1 MAKVEIE
8 DAQLQGMQRAVALLE
23 KLNSSPKARRHLEQ
37 AVKAEFPDVQ
47 TQDEQVAALAAPYI
61 EQVEAKT
68 KALDERLN
76 KLDAREKEAAE
87 AAADNA
93 LIASF
98 GRLKQ
103 QGYTEEGL
111 AKIAGLMTERR
122 IADPEAAAA
131 LFDRMN
137 PKPPAEVPGSWEPQ
151 SWNIDQNAVVDT
163 KALFTDEDRWADVE
177 VGKVLADIR
186 GQRAA

>member
-1 MAKVEIE
+1 MAKVEIDDSE
-8 DAQLQGMQRAVALLE
+8 LQGYRRAVGLLE
-23 KLNSSPKARRHLEQ
+23 KLNASPKARAHLER
-37 AVKAEFPDVQ
+37 AVKAEFPDVK
-47 TQDEQVAALAAPYI
+47 TQEEQIEEFAAPHLQKVT
-61 EQVEAKT
+61 ETVEA
-68 KALDERLN
+68 LN
-76 KLDAREKEAAE
+76 KRLADIDAREKKLAE
-87 AAADNA
+87 DAADNA

-111 AKIAGLMTERR
+111 AKIATLMTDRR
-122 IADPEAAAA
+122 IPDPEAAAA

-137 PKPPAEVPGSWEPQ
+137 PKPAPEAPSSWEPQ

-163 KALFTDEDRWADVE
+163 KALFTDEDRWADAE

>member
-1 MAKVEIE
+1 MAKVEI
-8 DAQLQGMQRAVALLE
+8 DDGQLQGMQRAVALLE
-23 KLNSSPKARRHLEQ
+23 KLNQSPKARRHLEQ
-37 AVKAEFPDVQ
+37 AVKAEFPDIQ
-47 TQDEQVAALAAPYI
+47 TQDEQVEALAAPYI
-61 EQVEAKT
+61 EKVEAVSK
-68 KALDERLN
+68 KLEDRLAAI
-76 KLDAREKEAAE
+76 DARERAEQE

-98 GRLKQ
+98 GRLKS

-111 AKIAGLMTERR
+111 AKIATLMTERR

-137 PKPPAEVPGSWEPQ
+137 PKPPPETPASWEPQ

-163 KALFTDEDRWADVE
+163 KALFTDEDRWADAE
-177 VGKVLADIR
+177 VGKVLAEVR